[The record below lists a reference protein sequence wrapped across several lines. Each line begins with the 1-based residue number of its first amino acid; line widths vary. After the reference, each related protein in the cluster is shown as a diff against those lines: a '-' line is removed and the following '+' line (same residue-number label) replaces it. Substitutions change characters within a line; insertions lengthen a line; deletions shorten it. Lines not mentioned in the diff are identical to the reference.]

1 MLWNAFKIAFAMYSK
16 VPMPRTDWN
25 ERNMRYSLCFFPLV
39 GALIG
44 GLMIGAAKLLELAR
58 AGSVL
63 TGAVLFLIP
72 VAVTGG
78 IHLDGFLDTC
88 DAVGSHRSREEK
100 LEILKDSRCGA
111 FSVIGACCA
120 FALGVGIYS
129 CFSFRRA
136 LIIAPAFVLSR
147 ALSGIAVV
155 SFPNARGSG
164 LAKTFS
170 DAADRARVRIVLI
183 VLAALACAGIL
194 LIDLTSGALLI
205 GASLLTFLWYYLF
218 SRRVFGGITGDLA
231 GYFLTVCELVMAAA
245 VWLGGVL
252 WN

>member
-1 MLWNAFKIAFAMYSK
+1 MLWNAFKIAFSMYSK

-25 ERNMRYSLCFFPLV
+25 ERNMRYSLCFFPLI

-44 GLMIGAAKLLELAR
+44 GLLIGASKLLELAH

-72 VAVTGG
+72 IAVTGG

-111 FSVIGACCA
+111 FSVIGACTA

-129 CFSFRRA
+129 GFTFRRA
-136 LIIAPAFVLSR
+136 LLMAPAFILSR

-155 SFPNARGSG
+155 TFPNARGSG

-170 DAADRARVRIVLI
+170 DAAARARVRVRITLI
-183 VLAALACAGIL
+183 ILAVLA
-194 LIDLTSGALLI
+194 DRKS
-205 GASLLTFLWYYLF
+205 
-218 SRRVFGGITGDLA
+218 V
-231 GYFLTVCELVMAAA
+231 V
-245 VWLGGVL
+245 
-252 WN
+252 